1 MKIIALIQARMSSI
15 RLPNKVLLPLA
26 GKSVLEHI
34 YERLRHCEYLDDI
47 IVATSEDISDD
58 LIVKLCKEKKYNY
71 FKGSLTDVL
80 DRYYQ
85 AAIQNNADA
94 VVRITGDCPL
104 IDPLIV
110 DEVIRNFK
118 SGKFDFFSLS
128 GDFPDGLDCQIF
140 SFDALKKS
148 WKEAKLLSDREH
160 VGTYIERTC
169 PDKFKTGSLIK
180 FKDLGHHR
188 WTLDEPRDYTF
199 LKEIFSR
206 LWSEDK
212 IFLTADILKL
222 LDDSPELLN
231 INKDIIRNQGYQR
244 SLKNDKA

>member
-1 MKIIALIQARMSSI
+1 MDIKSNPMINYLISRLKLSKKIDQI
-15 RLPNKVLLPLA
+15 VLA
-26 GKSVLEHI
+26 TT
-34 YERLRHCEYLDDI
+34 ERNSDDI
-47 IVATSEDISDD
+47 LAEFVSNIGIDIYRGSE
-58 LIVKLCKEKKYNY
+58 NN
-71 FKGSLTDVL
+71 VL
-80 DRYYQ
+80 DRFYK
-85 AAIQNNADA
+85 AAKKFEADI
-94 VVRITGDCPL
+94 VIRITADCPL
-104 IDPLIV
+104 IDPYLI
-110 DEVIRNFK
+110 DKVIE
-118 SGKFDFFSLS
+118 DFNVNNEDYLS
-128 GDFPDGLDCQIF
+128 NALNPSFPDGLDCQIF